1 MAERRAPRALADV
14 AWITSGPHRRLSGSD
29 LGRAHHPDPWM
40 ILALPVGEETS
51 EGLCDVL
58 IDHNRHHPRC
68 DAGFLD
74 LGSGLGDG
82 PSCRA
87 HPGNRHE
94 DVFSSRPRSPWERG
108 TNENTNG
115 LNL

>member
-1 MAERRAPRALADV
+1 
-14 AWITSGPHRRLSGSD
+14 
-29 LGRAHHPDPWM
+29 M

-74 LGSGLGDG
+74 LGSRLRRCTCHAALTLATDLKM
-82 PSCRA
+82 CFRLVLVL
-87 HPGNRHE
+87 HGNGE
-94 DVFSSRPRSPWERG
+94 P
-108 TNENTNG
+108 NENTGG